1 MKLILASQSP
11 RRQELLKLFRRP
23 FTVEVADVDEKM
35 DDSQPAFSEVAR
47 VSRRKAEAVARE
59 REDVVIAADTIV
71 VCDGQI
77 LGKPKSTE
85 HAVQM
90 LTMLSGRA
98 HQVMTGLTVVR
109 GNEVVNCTEVTDL
122 WFRKLSRKEI
132 EDYVATGE
140 PMDKAGAYGIQGGAA
155 LFVQRLEGDY
165 YNVMGLPVCRLWQM
179 LGQIAPEWMEDTQ

>member
-35 DDSQPAFSEVAR
+35 DDSQPAFSEVVR

-59 REDVVIAADTIV
+59 QEDVVIAADTIV

-155 LFVQRLEGDY
+155 LFLQRLEGDY

>member
-59 REDVVIAADTIV
+59 REDVVVAADTIV